1 VKRRVGR
8 RALVVAALSI
18 AYGAIAGES
27 PAPAAA
33 PATGLQRDVVFT
45 DYSPLS
51 ATVEV
56 AHRLL
61 SPLANVEIARLSSRP
76 GQALRPQAIDLTQEA
91 FTVYVPPNAPPQGYG
106 LLVFIPPWQKAFLP
120 GGWAAVLD
128 QHGVIFVSASKS
140 GNEEKIL
147 DRRIPLALLGA
158 YNVMQRYRVDKE
170 RVYIGGLS
178 GGSRVAMRAAL
189 GYPDL
194 FHGALLNAGSDPIGD
209 DQALIPPDDLFQR
222 FQSSS
227 RLAYVTGSYDSWNI
241 EHDVGSRNSMEE
253 WCVFGASVD
262 TMQNAGHEIAAPFYL
277 SRALTALDKGP
288 ALRTDRLA
296 ACRAHIAKEL
306 AAKLQHVNELLDRGK
321 SHDAWLALAKIDA
334 RYGGLA
340 LPQSIEIEQRIG
352 SQR

>member
-1 VKRRVGR
+1 VNLRRGR
-8 RALVVAALSI
+8 HALLLTALSM
-18 AYGAIAGES
+18 GNSAIAGE
-27 PAPAAA
+27 PQV

-51 ATVEV
+51 ATAEV

-61 SPLANVEIARLSSRP
+61 SPLANVEIARLSSKP
-76 GQALRPQAIDLTQEA
+76 GQGLRPQAIDLAQESFA
-91 FTVYVPPNAPPQGYG
+91 VYVPPIAPAQGYG
-106 LLVFIPPWQKAFLP
+106 LLVFIPPWEKGFLP

-128 QHGVIFVSASKS
+128 QYGIIFVSASKS

-158 YNVMQRYRVDKE
+158 YNIMQRYPVDKD

-194 FHGALLNAGSDPIGD
+194 FHGALLNAGSDPIGN
-209 DQALIPPDDLFQR
+209 DQALIPPDDLFER
-222 FQSSS
+222 FQSSTH
-227 RLAYVTGSYDSWNI
+227 LAYVTGSHDSWNI
-241 EHDVGSRNSMEE
+241 EHDAGSRDSMAR
-253 WCVFGASVD
+253 WCVFNTSVD
-262 TMQNAGHEIAAPFYL
+262 TMQNAGHEIAAPFFL
-277 SRALTALDKGP
+277 SRALTALDTAAP
-288 ALRTDRLA
+288 LRADRLET
-296 ACRAHIAKEL
+296 CRALIAREL
-306 AAKLQHVNELLDRGK
+306 AAQLQHVNELLDRGK
-321 SHDAWLALAKIDA
+321 THDAWLALAKVDA

-340 LPQSIEIEQRIG
+340 LPQTIDLQQRIG